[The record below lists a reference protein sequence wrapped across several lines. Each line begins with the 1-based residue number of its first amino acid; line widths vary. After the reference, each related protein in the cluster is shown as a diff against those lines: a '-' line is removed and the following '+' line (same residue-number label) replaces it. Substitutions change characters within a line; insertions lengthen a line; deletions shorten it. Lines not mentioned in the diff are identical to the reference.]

1 MGSEGS
7 SGQRTKASHQVAE
20 VGGGGGGGGGGL
32 GCGLET
38 GRTVRRMQMMTSHNT
53 TLQDKGL

>member
-1 MGSEGS
+1 MGRVGD
-7 SGQRTKASHQVAE
+7 GGRARTLESQVAE
-20 VGGGGGGGGGGL
+20 VGGGL